1 MLFKIESMSRELKT
15 GFVAVVVVALFIWG
29 FNFLKGENI
38 FAKSQRHFFVEY
50 NNIQGLKKSSIVT
63 INGLQVGSVVD
74 IKFNSN
80 PEKRGKLVVELLVE
94 NDFEFSNK
102 SIAKIYSASLMG
114 GQSLAII
121 PSYEGDMAVDGDFL
135 TGEVESDIFSSV
147 GEKLNPLQAKLESV
161 IVSADSLLLG
171 LNQTLDIKA
180 RKSLNKSILGL
191 EFMLAD
197 VGSTLSSVNQLLDS
211 SKVGI
216 KNTFDNTRIIT
227 ENLMKLSDTLVNA
240 NIGLTIKKAQESL
253 DYVNQLMVGVQ
264 KGEGTLGKLVKDDA
278 MYVNLTNMS
287 KELEELIREMKLNPK
302 RFVHFSLFGKKAVPY
317 DPEKNNNSKTNTNKK

>member
-1 MLFKIESMSRELKT
+1 MSRELKT
-15 GFVAVVVVALFIWG
+15 GFVAVVVIALFIWG

-38 FAKSQRHFFVEY
+38 FAKNQRHFFVEY
-50 NNIQGLKKSSIVT
+50 NNIQGLKKSSAVT

-80 PEKRGKLVVELLVE
+80 PDKKGKLVVEMLIE
-94 NDFEFSNK
+94 NDFQFSKK

-121 PSYEGDMAVDGDFL
+121 PSYEGDAAVDGDYL
-135 TGEVESDIFSSV
+135 KGEVESDIFSTV
-147 GEKLNPLQAKLESV
+147 GEKLNPLQAKVESV

-171 LNQTLDIKA
+171 LNQTLDVKA
-180 RKSLNKSILGL
+180 RKSLNNSILGL

-216 KNTFDNTRIIT
+216 KNTFDNTRVIT

-253 DYVNQLMVGVQ
+253 DYINQLMVGIQ
-264 KGEGTLGKLVKDDA
+264 KGEGSLGKLVKDDA
-278 MYVNLTNMS
+278 MYNNLTNMS

-302 RFVHFSLFGKKAVPY
+302 RFVHFSLFGKRAVPY
-317 DPEKNNNSKTNTNKK
+317 DPEKNKKNETSN

>member
-1 MLFKIESMSRELKT
+1 MSRELKT
-15 GFVAVVVVALFIWG
+15 GFVAVVVIALFIWG

-38 FAKSQRHFFVEY
+38 FSKNQRHFYVEY
-50 NNIQGLKKSSIVT
+50 NNIQGLKKSSAVT
-63 INGLQVGSVVD
+63 INGLQVGSVVN

-80 PEKRGKLVVELLVE
+80 PDKKGKLVVELLVE
-94 NDFEFSNK
+94 NDFQFSKN

-121 PSYEGDMAVDGDFL
+121 PSYEGDAAIDGDYL
-135 TGEVESDIFSSV
+135 KGEVESDIFSTV
-147 GEKLNPLQAKLESV
+147 GEKLNPLQAKLENV

-171 LNQTLDIKA
+171 LNQTLDTKA
-180 RKSLNKSILGL
+180 RKSLNNSILGL
-191 EFMLAD
+191 EHTITDFRK
-197 VGSTLSSVNQLLDS
+197 TLSSVNQLLDS

-216 KNTFDNTRIIT
+216 KNTFDNTRVIT

-253 DYVNQLMVGVQ
+253 DYVNQLMVGIQ
-264 KGEGTLGKLVKDDA
+264 NGEGSLGKLVKDDA
-278 MYVNLTNMS
+278 MYNNLTNMS

-302 RFVHFSLFGKKAVPY
+302 RFVHFSLFGKRAVPY
-317 DPEKNNNSKTNTNKK
+317 NPKKNAKNETSN

>member
-1 MLFKIESMSRELKT
+1 MLFKKKNMSKELKT
-15 GFVAVVVVALFIWG
+15 GFIAVVVVALFIWG

-50 NNIQGLKKSSIVT
+50 DNIQGLKKSSVVT
-63 INGLQVGSVVD
+63 INGLQVGSVTD

-80 PEKRGKLVVELLVE
+80 PEKRGKLVVEILVE

-121 PSYEGDMAVDGDFL
+121 PSYEGDMAVDGNYL
-135 TGEVESDIFSSV
+135 SGEVESDIFSSV
-147 GEKLNPLQAKLESV
+147 GEKLNPLQAKLENV

-171 LNQTLDIKA
+171 LNQTLDVRA
-180 RKSLNKSILGL
+180 RKSLNKSIIGL

-216 KNTFDNTRIIT
+216 KNTFDNTRVIT

-253 DYVNQLMVGVQ
+253 DFVNQLMLGIQ
-264 KGEGTLGKLVKDDA
+264 NGEGSIGKLVKDDE

-287 KELEELIREMKLNPK
+287 RELEELIREMKLNPK
-302 RFVHFSLFGKKAVPY
+302 RFVHFSLFGKRAVPY
-317 DPEKNNNSKTNTNKK
+317 DPKKNKNNETNSN

>member
-1 MLFKIESMSRELKT
+1 MSRELKT
-15 GFVAVVVVALFIWG
+15 GFVAVVVIALFIWG

-38 FAKSQRHFFVEY
+38 FAKNQRHFFVEY
-50 NNIQGLKKSSIVT
+50 NNIQGLKKSSAVT

-74 IKFNSN
+74 INFNSS
-80 PEKRGKLVVELLVE
+80 PDKKGKLVVEMLIE
-94 NDFEFSNK
+94 NDFQFSKN

-121 PSYEGDMAVDGDFL
+121 PSYDGELAVDGDYL
-135 TGEVESDIFSSV
+135 TGEVESDIFSTV
-147 GEKLNPLQAKLESV
+147 GEKLNPLQAKVESV

-171 LNQTLDIKA
+171 LNQTLDVKA
-180 RKSLNKSILGL
+180 RKSLNNSILGL

-216 KNTFDNTRIIT
+216 KNTFDNTRVIT

-240 NIGLTIKKAQESL
+240 NIGLTIKKAQASL
-253 DYVNQLMVGVQ
+253 DYVNQLMVGIQ
-264 KGEGTLGKLVKDDA
+264 KGEGSLGKLVKDDA
-278 MYVNLTNMS
+278 MYNNLTNMS

-302 RFVHFSLFGKKAVPY
+302 RFVHFSLFGKRAVPY
-317 DPEKNNNSKTNTNKK
+317 DPEKNKKNETSN